1 MSVLNPR
8 VSFCFGL
15 LLVLA
20 ACTGDDN
27 GGGGGATSDDA
38 STESGT
44 PGGDGAVAAS
54 PDGTVNDSGGG
65 TTSGDDASP
74 AEAGEAS
81 AGEAGP
87 TPGDAGPSD
96 ASDASD
102 GAEVTNGLV
111 LYYPFN
117 DGTGTTVSDTS
128 GGAHNGTFENHSD
141 SGDPAAWTTGGR
153 SNGAVVFS
161 GAQDVVVPS
170 GVLTSVTDMTIGVW
184 VKLQS
189 IAPFARVFDF
199 GNGPLGTGNH
209 WTFLTPS
216 GISGVEWDMYGGT
229 AADGSAQEEALLSG
243 TQLPTSVWKHIA
255 MTASGANYQMYIDG
269 FPAAEVTNGVVITPS
284 EMEPLTPASWLGKSR
299 FPTDPYLNGTVDE
312 LRIYDRILTASEIA
326 DLAWPQHDYSDWRFD
341 EGTGATAVDSSDN
354 AISGTLSGG
363 AAWTATGRLG
373 AAVDLPGGTW
383 PDAGAAGPQVDFAS
397 NPLASC
403 TTAFTVASWVK
414 IHSQNAWARLFD
426 FGTAKTAFVYLA
438 PKGGTGMHFGMA
450 SPSGAP
456 YDLEAPAA
464 VPADDAWHHMAVTVD
479 ANDNVVLYI
488 DGASVVSGSAAKD
501 AATYVKAGDFTAITD
516 YSLGKSRFSDPYLNG
531 AIDDLRISCRAY
543 TGDEIKSLAHGH

>member
-1 MSVLNPR
+1 MSVLNR
-8 VSFCFGL
+8 RISFCFGL
-15 LLVLA
+15 LVILA
-20 ACTGDDN
+20 ACNGDDN
-27 GGGGGATSDDA
+27 NGGVGTTSDDA
-38 STESGT
+38 STESGS
-44 PGGDGAVAAS
+44 PGGDDAMAAS

-65 TTSGDDASP
+65 TMSGDDASSV
-74 AEAGEAS
+74 EAGEAS

-87 TPGDAGPSD
+87 APGDAGPAD

-102 GAEVTNGLV
+102 GGEVTNGLV

-128 GGAHNGTFENHSD
+128 GGAHDGTFENHSD
-141 SGDPAAWTTGGR
+141 SGNPAAWTTGGR
-153 SNGAVVFS
+153 INGAVVFS

-269 FPAAEVTNGVVITPS
+269 FPAAEVTNGVIITPS

-299 FPTDPYLNGTVDE
+299 FPSDPYLNGTVDE

-326 DLAWPQHDYSDWRFD
+326 DIAWPQHDYSDWRFD
-341 EGTGATAVDSSDN
+341 EGTGTTAVDSSDN
-354 AISGTLSGG
+354 AVTGTLSGG

-373 AAVDLPGGTW
+373 SAVDLPGGTW
-383 PDAGAAGPQVDFAS
+383 PDAGADGPQVDFAS

-403 TTAFTVASWVK
+403 TTAFTVATWVK
-414 IHSQNAWARLFD
+414 IHSQINWARIFD

-438 PKGGTGMHFGMA
+438 PEGVTGMHFAMA

-464 VPADDAWHHMAVTVD
+464 VPADNAWHHVAVTVD
-479 ANDNVVLYI
+479 ANDNVSLYI

-501 AATYVKAGDFTAITD
+501 AATYVKAGDFTSITD